1 MDLDSPD
8 QPGFQ
13 WLRDSPTVVSVTR
26 YLCFLS
32 APSDAPP
39 LSDEVLVAHRT
50 YLQSLLDDGT
60 LVAAGPVTD
69 PPEGLV
75 IFDAEDEAAARA
87 IGDADPVVSQGGQVA
102 TIRQWSVAFER

>member
-1 MDLDSPD
+1 MA
-8 QPGFQ
+8 
-13 WLRDSPTVVSVTR
+13 SVNR
-26 YLCFLS
+26 YLCVLS

-39 LSDEVLVAHRT
+39 LSDEVLGAHRT

-60 LVAAGPVTD
+60 LVAAGPVAN

-75 IFDAEDEAAARA
+75 IFDAEDDMAARA
-87 IGDADPVVSQGGQVA
+87 IGDADPAVAQGGQIA

>member
-1 MDLDSPD
+1 MS
-8 QPGFQ
+8 
-13 WLRDSPTVVSVTR
+13 R

-39 LSDEVLVAHRT
+39 LSDEVLDAHRQ
-50 YLQSLLDDGT
+50 YLQSLLEDGT
-60 LVAAGPVTD
+60 LVAAGPVTN

-75 IFDAEDEAAARA
+75 VFDAEDEAAARA
-87 IGDADPVVSQGGQVA
+87 IGEADPAVSQGGQIA